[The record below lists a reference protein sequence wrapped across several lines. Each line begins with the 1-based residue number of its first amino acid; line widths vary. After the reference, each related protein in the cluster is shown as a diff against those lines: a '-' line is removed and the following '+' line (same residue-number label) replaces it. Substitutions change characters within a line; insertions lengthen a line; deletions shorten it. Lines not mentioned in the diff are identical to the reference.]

1 MLSNALEAGR
11 TSVRNLISVK
21 HSLCLVLAFTMTLL
35 TFAQPATAA
44 EEQAPLEIINQMVQA
59 EIKASKSRQHFSY
72 KRVERSTRTKGH
84 QWVEAVVETSDGRMH
99 RLLSLDGRPLT
110 ASEKKA
116 EDDRI
121 ASLVQHPDDF
131 RRENQGRKDDEG
143 RTADLLR
150 AMPKAFLFEAA
161 GSEGGC
167 RRIHF
172 KPNPAYQEQ
181 TYQDR
186 VIHAIAGD
194 VYVNAAD
201 SRLCKL
207 DTHLQHPVEFGFGLL
222 GKVSQN
228 SSFFMSRAPVSP
240 GQWKTST
247 LRIHVDG
254 NILLL
259 KSVSRQEDSVH
270 SDFKEVPFGLS
281 IRDAADMVN
290 SLKY

>member
-1 MLSNALEAGR
+1 MLCKR
-11 TSVRNLISVK
+11 
-21 HSLCLVLAFTMTLL
+21 SLCFVLALTMTLL
-35 TFAQPATAA
+35 TTAQQSRTAD
-44 EEQAPLEIINQMVQA
+44 EQAPLETINQMVQA
-59 EIKASKSRQHFSY
+59 EIKASKSREHFSY

-84 QWVEAVVETSDGRMH
+84 LWVEAVVETSDGRMH
-99 RLLSLDGRPLT
+99 RLLSLDGRQLT

-131 RRENQGRKDDEG
+131 RRENQSRRDDEG
-143 RTADLLR
+143 RTAELLK
-150 AMPKAFLFEAA
+150 AMPKAYIFEAA
-161 GSEGGC
+161 GTEGSC
-167 RRIHF
+167 LRIHF
-172 KPNPAYQEQ
+172 KPNPGYQEQ

-194 VYVNAAD
+194 VYVTPAPEY
-201 SRLCKL
+201 RLCKL

-222 GKVSQN
+222 GKVSQS

-240 GQWKTST
+240 GQWKTGT

-259 KSVSRQEDSVH
+259 KSVSRQEDSMH
-270 SDFKEVPFGLS
+270 SDFKEVPFNLS
-281 IRDAADMVN
+281 IRDAAEIVN
-290 SLKY
+290 TLKY